1 MMAQRQRTADGLVA
15 ILNNQRD
22 FEILQQEGWYRI
34 PVTNAPRRWPPRWLA
49 FYQTKIFGEDAYC
62 VRYYGEVA
70 QIERLPRPALFPQE
84 RPNPKSDKVYHKI
97 SLRDVK
103 MLPQPIRSLRPRRI
117 VFIPTTWQKLITATD
132 FNDLFDDSPLE
143 DNLWRSLRSWQI
155 RAERQWMEDVG
166 SQRFLLDFAIFC
178 NGGKID
184 VETDGDSYHIG
195 KEEGGRDNL
204 RNNAL
209 TTAGWQVLRFSTAQ
223 IRERTADYC
232 VPEILKTIN
241 RLDGLLD
248 ESAAPR
254 IFYQTDTGTAEQL
267 SLLEAGAEYGV
278 DAELED

>member
-1 MMAQRQRTADGLVA
+1 MSQRQKPSDGLVA
-15 ILNNQRD
+15 ILNDQRD
-22 FEILQQEGWYRI
+22 FEILQREGWYRI

-49 FYQTKIFGEDAYC
+49 FYQTKIFGEDADS

-70 QIERLPRPALFPQE
+70 KMEVLPRAALFPQE

-117 VFIPTTWQKLITATD
+117 VFIPTTWQKLITATE

-143 DNLWRSLRSWQI
+143 DNLWHSLRSWQI
-155 RAERQWMEDVG
+155 RAERQWTVDVG

-178 NGGKID
+178 NEGKID

-204 RNNAL
+204 RNNSLA
-209 TTAGWQVLRFSTAQ
+209 TVGWQVLRFNTAQ

-241 RLDGLLD
+241 RLDGLQD

-254 IFYQTDTGTAEQL
+254 IFYQTDEGTAQQL
-267 SLLEAGAEYGV
+267 SLLEGEEEY
-278 DAELED
+278 DADDALEG